1 VRLLA
6 DWVLQC
12 EIFEADVLADGIDDR
27 VIGNLAGKAAIDI
40 AMRDLRG
47 RLLGRPVAQLPGGVK
62 QPSFSAFKAISLATP
77 AEMASEVSE
86 AAALGYRGWQV
97 KLGDNPGCQAGLL
110 PPSAR

>member
-1 VRLLA
+1 MAGFSTPSRLPSSRSPQKTGRSATARLHPRLQLSGRLRCETRETVRLLA

-47 RLLGRPVAQLPGGVK
+47 RLLGRPVA
-62 QPSFSAFKAISLATP
+62 
-77 AEMASEVSE
+77 
-86 AAALGYRGWQV
+86 
-97 KLGDNPGCQAGLL
+97 
-110 PPSAR
+110 